1 MKIKRIILIVALLAV
16 GFGASAQTMKV
27 QSAYADMKAN
37 RLVQAMEN
45 IDAACI
51 NENTKADPK
60 TWHYAGLIYAKLVE
74 VSQDTTNQ
82 KLWKKQKIET
92 PIPEL
97 AEKAKVAFIKSIEL
111 EKAANTS
118 EYVGANSNTL
128 NYIIRYQLTIALTTF
143 NSKKYAESIPMFEDI
158 VKSAK
163 VVGSSA
169 KDVEMKARF
178 CIAMG
183 YDAIKQRDKAI
194 ELYRQLVGE
203 KTQEETV
210 YINLF
215 LANKQDTA
223 MDKAINV
230 LKIGVKVL
238 PSSYKLLGLLSGAY
252 IESGNKEAA
261 DKCINTLKIMADTI
275 TKDKPIVI
283 VMVGDALRDAG
294 NNDAAI
300 AMYNKSLEILPEQAG
315 ANYSLGVLYFN
326 MAVDL
331 TGQANKLPF
340 EQATEYER
348 LKAESN
354 AKFTLAIPYLEKVLT
369 LKPKDVNTLNALK
382 VIYSRLAM
390 QDKYKAVST
399 TLETIKK
406 EQQQK

>member
-27 QSAYADMKAN
+27 QSAYADMKN
-37 RLVQAMEN
+37 KRLGPAMIN
-45 IDAACI
+45 IQDACVH
-51 NENTKADPK
+51 EDTKADPK

-74 VSQDTTNQ
+74 VSQTDE
-82 KLWKKQKIET
+82 KLFKKQKIDT

-97 AEKAKVAFIKSIEL
+97 AEKAKQALLKSMEL
-111 EKAANTS
+111 EKATNTS
-118 EYVGANSNTL
+118 EYSVANVGTL
-128 NYIIRYQLTIALTTF
+128 NYIIIYQFDIALNTF
-143 NSKKYAESIPMFEDI
+143 NSGKYAESIPLFEELI
-158 VKSAK
+158 KGATAARNNEVYMKSK
-163 VVGSSA
+163 
-169 KDVEMKARF
+169 F
-178 CIAMG
+178 CIAMA
-183 YDAIKQRDKAI
+183 YDATKQKDKANDI
-194 ELYRQLVGE
+194 YRELVKE
-203 KTQEETV
+203 NTKEESV

-215 LANKQDTA
+215 IANKQA
-223 MDKAINV
+223 KEMDKAINV
-230 LKIGVKVL
+230 LKRGVKVL
-238 PSSYKLLGLLSGAY
+238 PSNYKLLGLLSGAY
-252 IESGNKEAA
+252 IESGNKEEA
-261 DKCINTLKIMADTI
+261 DKCINTLKLMADTI
-275 TKDKPIVI
+275 TKDKPVVI

-300 AMYNKSLEILPEQAG
+300 AMYNKSLEISPEQAG
-315 ANYSLGVLYFN
+315 ANYGLGVLYFN

-331 TGQANKLPF
+331 TEQANKLPF

-354 AKFTLAIPYLEKVLT
+354 AKFTLAVPYFEKVLT

-406 EQQQK
+406 EQQQKQ